1 MSRAIK
7 AAVSTPHAT
16 RSSNRVGIIHLGY
29 RRAVLASVWG
39 RDGFRACARSAVSG
53 ACAAPGRDLRA
64 DYSSAI
70 YSARYFL
77 SSQSALGTR
86 EQTERSVVLVLV
98 IPHGMI
104 WHCFPTDITERR

>member
-1 MSRAIK
+1 MHCQR
-7 AAVSTPHAT
+7 AAVNQERNQGGSKHSPCDQKLEQSWHK
-16 RSSNRVGIIHLGY
+16 HLGY

-39 RDGFRACARSAVSG
+39 RDGFRGCASDAVSG
-53 ACAAPGRDLRA
+53 ACAAPGRDLTA

-104 WHCFPTDITERR
+104 WHCF